1 MRIKL
6 DVQISEQTGLPYAVV
21 PSSCMWDLVEYL
33 SFQRVQVTYD
43 YRATHFTVCFPRTD
57 LAGAQAILDE
67 WSRNQSYLEV
77 ADNSDDNTESTE
89 ISTSNTSDT
98 STGAFAI
105 A

>member
-1 MRIKL
+1 MPRKL
-6 DVQISEQTGLPYAVV
+6 EVQISEQTGLPYAIV

-43 YRATHFTVCFPRTD
+43 YRATNFTVCFARTD

-67 WSRNQSYLEV
+67 WSRSSEYSEAHSGSTANSN
-77 ADNSDDNTESTE
+77 DNSRE
-89 ISTSNTSDT
+89 
-98 STGAFAI
+98 FAT